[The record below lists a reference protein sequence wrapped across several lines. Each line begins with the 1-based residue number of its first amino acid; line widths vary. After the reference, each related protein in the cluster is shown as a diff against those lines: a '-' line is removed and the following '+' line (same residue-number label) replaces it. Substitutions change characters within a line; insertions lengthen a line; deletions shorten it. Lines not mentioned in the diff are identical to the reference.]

1 MSEEIIFPI
10 GRFMKDLLKVI
21 KDRDNVVLLKQKQVL
36 QWVFGDMSFLPNK
49 TKNDEDEWGRRML
62 KLKRPD
68 LKLDKQWT
76 NKFGEHIVEELYE
89 ILGKNPK
96 TPKKMNHLKPDLE
109 TDEYIIEVK
118 TQTYYTKGTAG
129 EKILGTAF
137 KYREVPDLYKK
148 PLQIICIGGAEK
160 ICKENYGILSKEKDK
175 NALIILETYK
185 NMGIEYIGITSIFK
199 SVIKKLNEKQFK

>member
-1 MSEEIIFPI
+1 
-10 GRFMKDLLKVI
+10 
-21 KDRDNVVLLKQKQVL
+21 
-36 QWVFGDMSFLPNK
+36 
-49 TKNDEDEWGRRML
+49 ML

-148 PLQIICIGGAEK
+148 PLKIICVGGAEK
-160 ICKENYGILSKEKDK
+160 KCKEEYGILSKEKDK
-175 NALIILETYK
+175 NALIILEIYK

-199 SVIKKLNEKQFK
+199 SVIKKLNEKKFK